1 MTYEPINLDD
11 YVQTGEGGTAITY
24 NHRNG
29 RSLAKLFMP
38 GYASETARRE
48 FLVNRVVY
56 DMGVPTPEP
65 IRLITDGTRYGAEY
79 ELIVGKRSFT
89 RIISQEPGQL
99 EPLSLLFA
107 RLSRELHAT
116 KADTA
121 RLPDMNSLVRQAV
134 VRFEALPQKL
144 KGLLL
149 DALDALPSADT
160 CLHGDLHIGN
170 IITDGNRTLWIDVG
184 DFAYGVPEWD
194 LCMMFYSSNY
204 LSEQRA
210 MDIFH
215 LPIEVLRQHWAVF
228 AKTYYGI
235 DDQEELR
242 KREQAFLPYY
252 AVKMLFIISK
262 IHNGFGAPSDM
273 ILSMIRRNLGMVPE

>member
-11 YVQTGEGGTAITY
+11 YIQTGEGGTAITY

-29 RSLAKLFMP
+29 RTLAKLFTP
-38 GYASETARRE
+38 GYAAETARRE

-89 RIISQEPGQL
+89 HIISQEPGQL

-121 RLPDMNSLVRQAV
+121 RLPDMRSLVRDAV
-134 VRFEALPQKL
+134 VRFESLPQNL
-144 KGLLL
+144 KVLLL

-170 IITDGNRTLWIDVG
+170 IITDGKRNLWIDVG
-184 DFAYGVPEWD
+184 DFAYGRPEWD
-194 LCMMFYSSNY
+194 LAMMYY
-204 LSEQRA
+204 AEKHISEERA
-210 MDIFH
+210 QSIFH
-215 LPIEVLRQHWAVF
+215 LGLDTLAKHWDVF
-228 AKTYYGI
+228 SKAYWNTENP
-235 DDQEELR
+235 EELEAHVKGLGPYISLKLTYVLCKLHDR
-242 KREQAFLPYY
+242 KGPVSEGLLKLIENYLR
-252 AVKMLFIISK
+252 
-262 IHNGFGAPSDM
+262 
-273 ILSMIRRNLGMVPE
+273 

>member
-1 MTYEPINLDD
+1 
-11 YVQTGEGGTAITY
+11 
-24 NHRNG
+24 
-29 RSLAKLFMP
+29 LAKLFTP
-38 GYASETARRE
+38 GYAAETARRE
-48 FLVNRVVY
+48 FLVNRMVY

-121 RLPDMNSLVRQAV
+121 RLPDMRSLVRDAV
-134 VRFEALPQKL
+134 VRFESLPQNL
-144 KGLLL
+144 KVLLL

-170 IITDGNRTLWIDVG
+170 IITDGKRNLWIDVG
-184 DFAYGVPEWD
+184 DFAYGRPEWD
-194 LCMMFYSSNY
+194 LAMMYY
-204 LSEQRA
+204 AEKHISEERA
-210 MDIFH
+210 QSIFH
-215 LPIEVLRQHWAVF
+215 LGLDTLAKHWDVF
-228 AKTYYGI
+228 SKAYWNTENP
-235 DDQEELR
+235 EELEAHVKGLGPYISLKLTYVLCKLHDR
-242 KREQAFLPYY
+242 KGPVSEGLLKLIENYLR
-252 AVKMLFIISK
+252 
-262 IHNGFGAPSDM
+262 
-273 ILSMIRRNLGMVPE
+273 

>member
-11 YVQTGEGGTAITY
+11 YIQTGEGGTAITY

-29 RSLAKLFMP
+29 RTLAKLFTP
-38 GYASETARRE
+38 GYAAETARRE

-121 RLPDMNSLVRQAV
+121 RLPDMKSLVRDAV
-134 VRFEALPQKL
+134 VRFESLPQNL
-144 KGLLL
+144 KVLLL

-170 IITDGNRTLWIDVG
+170 IITDGKRNLWIDVG
-184 DFAYGVPEWD
+184 DFAYGRPEWD
-194 LCMMFYSSNY
+194 LAMMYY
-204 LSEQRA
+204 AEKHISEERA
-210 MDIFH
+210 QSIFH
-215 LPIEVLRQHWAVF
+215 LGLDTLAKHWDVF
-228 AKTYYGI
+228 SKAYWNTENP
-235 DDQEELR
+235 EELEAHVKGLGPYISLKLTYVLCKLHDR
-242 KREQAFLPYY
+242 KGPVSEGLLKLIENYLR
-252 AVKMLFIISK
+252 
-262 IHNGFGAPSDM
+262 
-273 ILSMIRRNLGMVPE
+273 

>member
-11 YVQTGEGGTAITY
+11 YIQTGEGGTAITY

-29 RSLAKLFMP
+29 RTLAKLFTP
-38 GYASETARRE
+38 GYAAETARRE
-48 FLVNRVVY
+48 FLVNRMVY

-121 RLPDMNSLVRQAV
+121 RLPDMRSLVRDAV
-134 VRFEALPQKL
+134 VRFESLPQNL
-144 KGLLL
+144 KALLL

-170 IITDGNRTLWIDVG
+170 IITDGKRNLWIDVG
-184 DFAYGVPEWD
+184 DFAYGRPEWD
-194 LCMMFYSSNY
+194 LAMMYY
-204 LSEQRA
+204 AEKHISEERA
-210 MDIFH
+210 QSIFH
-215 LPIEVLRQHWAVF
+215 LGLDTLAKHWDVF
-228 AKTYYGI
+228 SKAYWNTENP
-235 DDQEELR
+235 EELEAHI
-242 KREQAFLPYY
+242 KELAPYIALKLTYVVCKLHDGKGPVREGLLKLIENY
-252 AVKMLFIISK
+252 L
-262 IHNGFGAPSDM
+262 
-273 ILSMIRRNLGMVPE
+273 R

>member
-11 YVQTGEGGTAITY
+11 YIQTGEGGTAITY

-29 RSLAKLFMP
+29 RTLAKLFTP

-48 FLVNRVVY
+48 FLVNRMVY

-121 RLPDMNSLVRQAV
+121 RLPDMRSLVRDAV
-134 VRFEALPQKL
+134 VRFESLPQNL
-144 KGLLL
+144 KALLL

-170 IITDGNRTLWIDVG
+170 IITDGKRNLWIDVG
-184 DFAYGVPEWD
+184 DFAYGRPEWD
-194 LCMMFYSSNY
+194 LAMMYY
-204 LSEQRA
+204 AEKHISEERA
-210 MDIFH
+210 QSIFH
-215 LPIEVLRQHWAVF
+215 LGLDTLAKHWDVF
-228 AKTYYGI
+228 SKAYWNTENP
-235 DDQEELR
+235 EELEAHVKGLGPYISLKLTYVLCKLHDR
-242 KREQAFLPYY
+242 KGPVSEGLLKLIENYLR
-252 AVKMLFIISK
+252 
-262 IHNGFGAPSDM
+262 
-273 ILSMIRRNLGMVPE
+273 

>member
-11 YVQTGEGGTAITY
+11 YIQTGEGGTAITY

-29 RSLAKLFMP
+29 RTLAKLFTP
-38 GYASETARRE
+38 GYAAETARRE
-48 FLVNRVVY
+48 FLVNRLVF
-56 DMGVPTPEP
+56 DMGLPTPEP

-121 RLPDMNSLVRQAV
+121 RLPDMRSLVRDAV
-134 VRFEALPQKL
+134 VRFESLPQNL
-144 KGLLL
+144 KVLLL
-149 DALDALPSADT
+149 DALDAIPSADT

-170 IITDGNRTLWIDVG
+170 IITDGKRNLWIDVG
-184 DFAYGVPEWD
+184 DFAYGRPEWD
-194 LCMMFYSSNY
+194 LAMMYY
-204 LSEQRA
+204 AEKHISEERA
-210 MDIFH
+210 QSIFH
-215 LPIEVLRQHWAVF
+215 LGLDTLAKHWDVF
-228 AKTYYGI
+228 SKAYWNTENP
-235 DDQEELR
+235 EELEAHVKGLGPYISLKLTYVLCKLHDR
-242 KREQAFLPYY
+242 KGPVSEGLLKLIENYLR
-252 AVKMLFIISK
+252 
-262 IHNGFGAPSDM
+262 
-273 ILSMIRRNLGMVPE
+273 

>member
-11 YVQTGEGGTAITY
+11 YIQTGEGGTAITY

-29 RSLAKLFMP
+29 RTLAKLFTP
-38 GYASETARRE
+38 GYAAETARRE

-121 RLPDMNSLVRQAV
+121 RLPDMRSLVRDAV
-134 VRFEALPQKL
+134 VRFESLPQNL
-144 KGLLL
+144 KALLL

-170 IITDGNRTLWIDVG
+170 IITDGKRNLWIDVG
-184 DFAYGVPEWD
+184 DFAYGRPEWD
-194 LCMMFYSSNY
+194 LAMMYY
-204 LSEQRA
+204 AEKHISEERA
-210 MDIFH
+210 QSIFH
-215 LPIEVLRQHWAVF
+215 LGLDTLAKHWDVF
-228 AKTYYGI
+228 SKAYWNTENP
-235 DDQEELR
+235 EELEAHV
-242 KREQAFLPYY
+242 KGLGPY
-252 AVKMLFIISK
+252 ISLK
-262 IHNGFGAPSDM
+262 LTYVLCKLHDSKGPVSEGLLKLIENY
-273 ILSMIRRNLGMVPE
+273 LR

>member
-1 MTYEPINLDD
+1 M
-11 YVQTGEGGTAITY
+11 
-24 NHRNG
+24 
-29 RSLAKLFMP
+29 
-38 GYASETARRE
+38 
-48 FLVNRVVY
+48 VY

-121 RLPDMNSLVRQAV
+121 RLPDMRSLVRDAV
-134 VRFEALPQKL
+134 VRFESLPQNL
-144 KGLLL
+144 KALLL

-170 IITDGNRTLWIDVG
+170 IITDGRRNLWIDVG
-184 DFAYGVPEWD
+184 DFAYGRPEWD
-194 LCMMFYSSNY
+194 LAMMYY
-204 LSEQRA
+204 AEKHISEERA
-210 MDIFH
+210 QSIFH
-215 LPIEVLRQHWAVF
+215 LGLDTLAKHWDVF
-228 AKTYYGI
+228 SKAYWNTENP
-235 DDQEELR
+235 EELEAHVKGLGPYISLKLTYVLCKLHDR
-242 KREQAFLPYY
+242 KGPVSEGLLKLIENYLR
-252 AVKMLFIISK
+252 
-262 IHNGFGAPSDM
+262 
-273 ILSMIRRNLGMVPE
+273 

>member
-11 YVQTGEGGTAITY
+11 YIQTGEGGTAITY

-29 RSLAKLFMP
+29 RTLAKLFTP
-38 GYASETARRE
+38 GYAAETARRE
-48 FLVNRVVY
+48 FLVNRLVF
-56 DMGVPTPEP
+56 DMGLPTPEP

-121 RLPDMNSLVRQAV
+121 RLPDMRSLVHDAV
-134 VRFEALPQKL
+134 VRFESLPQNL
-144 KGLLL
+144 KVLLL

-170 IITDGNRTLWIDVG
+170 IITDGKRNLWIDVG
-184 DFAYGVPEWD
+184 DFAYGRPEWD
-194 LCMMFYSSNY
+194 LAMMYY
-204 LSEQRA
+204 AEKHISEERA
-210 MDIFH
+210 QSIFH
-215 LPIEVLRQHWAVF
+215 LGLDTLAKHWDVF
-228 AKTYYGI
+228 SKAYWNTENP
-235 DDQEELR
+235 EELEAHVKGLGPYISLKLTYVLCKLHDR
-242 KREQAFLPYY
+242 KGPVSEGLLKLIENYLR
-252 AVKMLFIISK
+252 
-262 IHNGFGAPSDM
+262 
-273 ILSMIRRNLGMVPE
+273 

>member
-11 YVQTGEGGTAITY
+11 YIQTGEGGTAITY

-29 RSLAKLFMP
+29 RTLAKLFMP

-48 FLVNRVVY
+48 FLVNRMVY

-121 RLPDMNSLVRQAV
+121 RLPDMRSLVRDAV
-134 VRFEALPQKL
+134 VRFESLPQNL
-144 KGLLL
+144 KALLL

-170 IITDGNRTLWIDVG
+170 IITDGKRNLWIDVG
-184 DFAYGVPEWD
+184 DFAYGRPEWD
-194 LCMMFYSSNY
+194 LAMMYY
-204 LSEQRA
+204 AEKHISEERA
-210 MDIFH
+210 QSIFH
-215 LPIEVLRQHWAVF
+215 LGLDTLAKHWDVF
-228 AKTYYGI
+228 SKAYWNTENP
-235 DDQEELR
+235 EELEAHVKGLGPYISLKLTYVLCKLHDR
-242 KREQAFLPYY
+242 KGPVSEGLLKLIENYLR
-252 AVKMLFIISK
+252 
-262 IHNGFGAPSDM
+262 
-273 ILSMIRRNLGMVPE
+273 

>member
-11 YVQTGEGGTAITY
+11 YIQTGEGGTAITY

-29 RSLAKLFMP
+29 RTLAKLFTP
-38 GYASETARRE
+38 GYAAETARRE
-48 FLVNRVVY
+48 FLVNRLVF
-56 DMGVPTPEP
+56 DMGLPTPEP

-121 RLPDMNSLVRQAV
+121 RLPDMRSLVRDAV
-134 VRFEALPQKL
+134 VRFESLPQNL
-144 KGLLL
+144 KVLLL

-170 IITDGNRTLWIDVG
+170 IITDGKRNLWIDVG
-184 DFAYGVPEWD
+184 DFAYGRPEWD
-194 LCMMFYSSNY
+194 LAMMYY
-204 LSEQRA
+204 AEKHISEERA
-210 MDIFH
+210 QSIFH
-215 LPIEVLRQHWAVF
+215 LGLDTLAKHWDVF
-228 AKTYYGI
+228 SKAYWNTENP
-235 DDQEELR
+235 EELEAHI
-242 KREQAFLPYY
+242 KELAPYIALKLTY
-252 AVKMLFIISK
+252 VVYKLHDGKGPVSEGLLKLIE
-262 IHNGFGAPSDM
+262 NY
-273 ILSMIRRNLGMVPE
+273 LR